1 MLFRYIN
8 WICKDDANSLEQMM
22 RRTDLNVTGFIQMPI
37 DWLTYAEPYVSIAS
51 NHRDDQTNAVKRR
64 MS

>member
-1 MLFRYIN
+1 
-8 WICKDDANSLEQMM
+8 MM